1 MLGLQ
6 QITMAGTGGQGLVS
20 LAAML
25 AEAAISQGLNTV
37 QTQSYGVAQ
46 RGGFISAEVLISDE
60 EILFQQVRKPNAITV
75 LHGVV
80 GNRYDT
86 VDCPVVYDS
95 TLVQKDRKNW
105 LPVPCTEIATQL
117 GDMRAA
123 NIVAFGAMLVTLPM
137 LEPASVE
144 AAIAGKF
151 KKQAAREL
159 NITAFR
165 KGYAIAKEA
174 WGKQA

>member
-1 MLGLQ
+1 MLGLK
-6 QITMAGTGGQGLVS
+6 QIIMAGTGGQGLVS
-20 LAAML
+20 LATML
-25 AEAAISQGLNTV
+25 AEAAISEGLNTV

-46 RGGFISAEVLISDE
+46 RGGLISAEVLLSDG
-60 EILFQQVRKPNAITV
+60 EILFQQVRQPDVITV

-95 TLVQKDRKNW
+95 TLVQKDIKTW

-117 GDMRAA
+117 GDVRAA
-123 NIVAFGAMLVTLPM
+123 NIVAFGAMLVMLPA
-137 LEPASVE
+137 LTPASME
-144 AAIAGKF
+144 AAIGSKF

-159 NITAFR
+159 NIAAFR
-165 KGYAIAKEA
+165 KGYGIAKEA
-174 WGKQA
+174 WGKQP